1 MSGAVSCSLSSH
13 KITAPRSRMNTGQ
26 ENDRGYSAIVYV
38 QAVNSVTVCIPIIKN
53 KTQKLNFEQTAEAKK
68 DHMCQLLIQA

>member
-1 MSGAVSCSLSSH
+1 
-13 KITAPRSRMNTGQ
+13 MNTGQ